1 MAIEYEWIIQQ
12 CNRNLADGGITT
24 IHWRVNAKDGDY
36 SATSYGTTGHNPDK
50 DAEGFIKYE
59 DVKLSD
65 ALGWVQAQVGKEKV
79 EANLA
84 SQIELKKNPVTGT
97 GLPWVA

>member
-1 MAIEYEWIIQQ
+1 MAIEYEWIIHQ
-12 CNRNLADGGITT
+12 CDRNLADGGITT
-24 IHWRVNAKDGDY
+24 IHWRCNAKDGHFT
-36 SATSYGTTGHNPDK
+36 ATNIGSTRHSPDSSS
-50 DAEGFIKYE
+50 DEYIKYE
-59 DVKLSD
+59 DVKLTD
-65 ALGWVQAQVGKEKV
+65 ALGWVQAQVGKDTV